1 MNPSRTYLIRVLKQL
16 EARLGTEGCNAES
29 VSVGDL
35 AERLSTTA
43 NVQEEFERLFRDEG
57 MEQLAIGLMWLASQ
71 DMAQLNGLLDEVVDH
86 QVSTLRRILLLDP
99 DDENEERRIGPSYN
113 DGPGPL
119 NLALIEF
126 SRHVADL
133 RRRLTGGGKFQGFSE
148 EAAWRLL
155 DKLEVLRDTALAR
168 ANEEVP
174 RFCDALGGFIDY
186 VVRNKIFSDV
196 RVLGVVDNA
205 NRTLQTVVAGEIPEE
220 RQSLEQTIELLRHP
234 STFFGK

>member
-16 EARLGTEGCNAES
+16 EARLSREGCHSES

-43 NVQEEFERLFRDEG
+43 NVQEEFERLFRAEG

-71 DMAQLNGLLDEVVDH
+71 DMGQLNGLLDEVVDH
-86 QVSTLRRILLLDP
+86 QVGALRQILLLDP
-99 DDENEERRIGPSYN
+99 DDEHEEPRIGPRYHE
-113 DGPGPL
+113 GPGPL
-119 NLALIEF
+119 NSALVEF
-126 SRHVADL
+126 SRHVAEL

-148 EAAWRLL
+148 EAAWRMTGQ
-155 DKLEVLRDTALAR
+155 LEELRKAALANG
-168 ANEEVP
+168 NEEVP
-174 RFCDALGGFIDY
+174 RFCDALGGFLDY
-186 VVRNKIFSDV
+186 VVVNKIFSDV